1 MRDRTVARR
10 CFPSTRMPRYPRV
23 AADKL
28 RQEAALIAALLA
40 GAVPQHLEITS
51 MNFKPA
57 PWRYTPDLSRVGNC
71 TVCANQEA
79 WRKAAST
86 ADLAPAGQPNL
97 LIDEAPLSDWRG
109 VVLVPS
115 PTRPNPSYLIP
126 GPWPLAP
133 RSHNPRPLCSQPSP
147 VIRDP

>member
-1 MRDRTVARR
+1 
-10 CFPSTRMPRYPRV
+10 MPRYPRV

-28 RQEAALIAALLA
+28 RQEGALIAALLA
-40 GAVPQHLEITS
+40 GAVPQHLESTS

-115 PTRPNPSYLIP
+115 PTRPSPSYLTP

-133 RSHNPRPLCSQPSP
+133 RSQPSP
-147 VIRDP
+147 FVPNPRTPVEPVIRYPSSLTPIIRNP

>member
-1 MRDRTVARR
+1 
-10 CFPSTRMPRYPRV
+10 MPRYPRV

-28 RQEAALIAALLA
+28 RREAALIAALLA

-109 VVLVPS
+109 VVLVQPHPS
-115 PTRPNPSYLIP
+115 
-126 GPWPLAP
+126 
-133 RSHNPRPLCSQPSP
+133 
-147 VIRDP
+147 

>member
-1 MRDRTVARR
+1 
-10 CFPSTRMPRYPRV
+10 MPRYPGV
-23 AADKL
+23 TADKL
-28 RQEAALIAALLA
+28 RRERSLITALLV
-40 GAVPQHLEITS
+40 GAVPQHLESTS

-71 TVCANQEA
+71 TVCDNQDA

-109 VVLVPS
+109 VVLVP
-115 PTRPNPSYLIP
+115 RPPS
-126 GPWPLAP
+126 
-133 RSHNPRPLCSQPSP
+133 
-147 VIRDP
+147 

>member
-1 MRDRTVARR
+1 MRDRSLARR
-10 CFPSTRMPRYPRV
+10 CFPSSRMPRYPGV

-28 RQEAALIAALLA
+28 RRDRSLIAALLV
-40 GAVPQHLEITS
+40 GAVPLHLESTS
-51 MNFKPA
+51 MNFKPV

-97 LIDEAPLSDWRG
+97 LIDEASLSDWRG

-115 PTRPNPSYLIP
+115 PPVLTPRPSPLASNPSP
-126 GPWPLAP
+126 CV
-133 RSHNPRPLCSQPSP
+133 SNPALLTPHP
-147 VIRDP
+147 